1 MGGEDSVR
9 VWAGLSWHWAQ
20 TGQEE
25 QVTLEAERPDRRS
38 SRDDGDNC
46 ETGKGMMA
54 LDTEQVGLVD

>member
-9 VWAGLSWHWAQ
+9 GRAGLSRHWAQ
-20 TGQEE
+20 TGRGE

-46 ETGKGMMA
+46 ENGKGMMA